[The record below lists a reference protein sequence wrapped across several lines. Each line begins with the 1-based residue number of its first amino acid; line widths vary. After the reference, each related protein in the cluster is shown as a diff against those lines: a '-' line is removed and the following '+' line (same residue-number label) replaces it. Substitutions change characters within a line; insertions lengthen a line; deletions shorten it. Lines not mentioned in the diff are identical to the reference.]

1 MALPAG
7 PEARPTRTG
16 RSFWKYSTTVCP
28 SPPPS
33 RTPNRTDVRHAGGFA
48 PHTGSRSAAQ
58 SIGLRLVSAWNF
70 ALHIER
76 AGLHAGWGRVDRA
89 DRICLAGWARDPFT
103 PDRRALLDLVCNDQP
118 IGQVLVNRFRPDL
131 LRIGPG
137 DGRLATPLDGHRQ
150 SSDPVGRG
158 VSLLLK

>member
-1 MALPAG
+1 M
-7 PEARPTRTG
+7 
-16 RSFWKYSTTVCP
+16 
-28 SPPPS
+28 
-33 RTPNRTDVRHAGGFA
+33 
-48 PHTGSRSAAQ
+48 
-58 SIGLRLVSAWNF
+58 SAWNF

-103 PDRRALLDLVCNDQP
+103 PDRRALLDLICNDQP

-137 DGRLATPLDGHRQ
+137 DERLASPLDGHRP
-150 SSDPVGRG
+150 SSDLVARG